1 MPPSAKK
8 RLEWRKT
15 ARLEF
20 IEAIAYY
27 ADLNPT
33 AAQRMHNE
41 IHRAALSLIDTIPTP
56 GRPGR
61 KAGTFERILSRRTPF
76 VLVYREAKGVVHV
89 LRVIH
94 HARKYP

>member
-1 MPPSAKK
+1 MPPSTKK
-8 RLEWRKT
+8 RLEWRKL

-27 ADLNPT
+27 AELNPT
-33 AAQRMHNE
+33 AAQRMRDE
-41 IHRAALSLIDTIPTP
+41 INKAALTRIDHIPSP

-61 KAGTFERILSRRTPF
+61 QVGTFERVIGRRTPF
-76 VLVYREAKGVVHV
+76 MLVYREKNGVVQI
-89 LRVIH
+89 LRVLH

>member
-27 ADLNPT
+27 ANLNPT
-33 AAQRMHNE
+33 AAQRMHDE
-41 IHRAALSLIDTIPTP
+41 IYKAALSLVDPIPTP
-56 GRPGR
+56 GRPGS
-61 KAGTFERILSRRTPF
+61 KAGTFERMIGRRKDVEDDQF
-76 VLVYREAKGVVHV
+76 LFAHV
-89 LRVIH
+89 IPLPRG
-94 HARKYP
+94 R

>member
-20 IEAIAYY
+20 IEAIAHY

-41 IHRAALSLIDTIPTP
+41 IHRAALSLIEAIPTP
-56 GRPGR
+56 RQ
-61 KAGTFERILSRRTPF
+61 AGTQGRNLRTYSEPPHSIHF
-76 VLVYREAKGVVHV
+76 GV
-89 LRVIH
+89 
-94 HARKYP
+94 P

>member
-33 AAQRMHNE
+33 AAQRMHDE
-41 IHRAALSLIDTIPTP
+41 IYKAALSLIDPIPTP
-56 GRPGR
+56 GRPGS
-61 KAGTFERILSRRTPF
+61 KAGTFVRVIGRRTPF
-76 VLVYREAKGVVHV
+76 MLVYREKKGVVQI
-89 LRVIH
+89 LRVLH

>member
-8 RLEWRKT
+8 RLAWHKT

-33 AAQRMHNE
+33 AAQRMRNE
-41 IHRAALSLIDTIPTP
+41 IHKAALSLIDTIPTP

-76 VLVYREAKGVVHV
+76 ILVYRETKGVVHI